1 MLADLM
7 SRLEPLRRKDPP
19 ISDAELK
26 KVKGVKFVEPA
37 LVCEVEFLEI
47 TSQNKLR
54 APSYKGLRPDKS
66 PDECVL
72 ERPRRAP
79 SRSRG

>member
-1 MLADLM
+1 
-7 SRLEPLRRKDPP
+7 
-19 ISDAELK
+19 
-26 KVKGVKFVEPA
+26 VFVEPE

-47 TSQNKLR
+47 TGQNKLR

-66 PDECVL
+66 PDECIL

-79 SRSRG
+79 ARR